1 MKIYQIRELSTEDL
15 RNAIQDNYD
24 ALENYR
30 FQKATSQLENYK
42 SLMNTKR
49 DIARM
54 LTILKEK
61 ELGLNQDMAT
71 KEPKPKAKKKEAKE
85 TVKEVKEV
93 KASSKVKASSTEEK
107 EEKPK
112 KTRKPAVK
120 KSDSEKTEKKT
131 KTKKAK
137 SEN

>member
-1 MKIYQIRELSTEDL
+1 MEDL

-54 LTILKEK
+54 LTILKER

-85 TVKEVKEV
+85 IAAKETVKEV

-112 KTRKPAVK
+112 KTRKPAAK

>member
-1 MKIYQIRELSTEDL
+1 MEDL

-61 ELGLNQDMAT
+61 ELGLNQDMAV

-85 TVKEVKEV
+85 TVKEV

-112 KTRKPAVK
+112 KTRKPAAK

>member
-24 ALENYR
+24 ALENFR

-54 LTILKEK
+54 LTILKER
-61 ELGLNQDMAT
+61 ELGLNKDLAT
-71 KEPKPKAKKKEAKE
+71 KEPKPKPKKEKTKTE
-85 TVKEVKEV
+85 EV
-93 KASSKVKASSTEEK
+93 KASSSSSD

-112 KTRKPAVK
+112 KTRKPAAK
-120 KSDSEKTEKKT
+120 KSEKTETKA

>member
-15 RNAIQDNYD
+15 RNAVQDNYD
-24 ALENYR
+24 ALENFR

-54 LTILKEK
+54 LTILKER
-61 ELGLNQDMAT
+61 ELGINKDLAI
-71 KEPKPKAKKKEAKE
+71 KEPKPKKEKTKTE
-85 TVKEVKEV
+85 EV
-93 KASSKVKASSTEEK
+93 KASSDED
-107 EEKPK
+107 KPK
-112 KTRKPAVK
+112 KTKKAPAK
-120 KSDSEKTEKKT
+120 KSEKTETKA

-137 SEN
+137 SEK